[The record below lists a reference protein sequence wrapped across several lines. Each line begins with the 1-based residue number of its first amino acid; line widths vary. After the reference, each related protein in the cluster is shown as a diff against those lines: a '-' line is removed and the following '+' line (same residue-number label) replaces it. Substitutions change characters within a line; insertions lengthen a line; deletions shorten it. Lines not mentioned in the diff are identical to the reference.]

1 MKKILVTGAA
11 GFIGMHL
18 SLALQKRG
26 NLVFG
31 YDNFNDY
38 YSVEL
43 KKKRS
48 HLLQQQGIEILSA
61 DLCDPKALAACID
74 KHSITHVVHLAAQAG
89 VRHSL
94 LHPEE
99 YVASNLSGFV
109 HLLETL
115 KTRPSIR
122 CVFASSS
129 SVYGLNTHVPFA
141 ETDPTDRPASFYGA
155 TKKSNELIAH
165 AYHHTFNIPLI
176 GLRFFTV
183 YGPWGRP
190 DMAYFSFTRA
200 ICEGAPITL
209 YGNGEV
215 QRDFTYIDD
224 IIKGII
230 SALDHSIPFDI
241 INLGNHQPETVNR
254 LVDILESLLNKKAI
268 RRFAPLPAG
277 DVPITYADLT
287 KSKRLLNYHPSIDL
301 ETGLR
306 HFTTWYVKAFS

>member
-18 SLALQKRG
+18 ALALQRRG
-26 NLVFG
+26 DSVIG
-31 YDNFNDY
+31 YDNFNSY

-43 KKKRS
+43 KKERS
-48 HLLQQQGIEILSA
+48 AILQQHGIKTLSA
-61 DLCDPKALAACID
+61 DICDSFALTSCID
-74 KHSITHVVHLAAQAG
+74 KNSITHVVHLAAQAG

-109 HLLETL
+109 HLLEVL
-115 KTRPSIR
+115 KARPSIR

-165 AYHHTFNIPLI
+165 AYHHTFNIPLV

-190 DMAYFSFTRA
+190 DMAYFSFARA
-200 ICEGAPITL
+200 ICNEEPITL

-224 IIKGII
+224 IIQGIL
-230 SALDHSIPFDI
+230 SALDHSISFDI
-241 INLGNHQPETVNR
+241 INLGNNKPETVNR

-277 DVPITYADLT
+277 DVPITYANLA
-287 KSKRLLNYHPSIDL
+287 KSEQLLNYRPRTDL

-306 HFTTWYVKAFS
+306 HFTNWYVKAFP